1 MDMPSSSGREQRMKI
16 LFYGTRDYDRESF
29 SKVMADYPDVEIE
42 FTKTN
47 LTWRTAI
54 LAKGYDAVCAFV
66 NANIRDALTLE
77 ILAGFGIKLI
87 LMRCAGFDAV
97 NIPMAKELGIR
108 VCNVPAYSPEA
119 IAEHAMALGLAANRR
134 IVKGY
139 NRVRENNFDL
149 NYLVGVTLKGRTA
162 GIIGTG
168 RIGAALCRICKGFGM
183 KVIGADLGPVKALVD
198 EGVVD
203 EYVPVYDK
211 DGNMVYD
218 EKGNCLIEGVGFGDR
233 RVSYDPLYA
242 QADFISLHAF
252 LNADSYHMIDD
263 EAISKMKDG
272 VIFVNT
278 GRGGLVDTEAL
289 IRGILS
295 GKIGAAGIDV
305 YEEENENV
313 YKNRSGEVYETV
325 TARLCSFP
333 NVVVTSHQ
341 AFFTEEALAEIA
353 RVTLQNATAYAKGAP
368 DSEYVFRSIVC

>member
-1 MDMPSSSGREQRMKI
+1 MKI
-16 LFYGTRDYDRESF
+16 LFYGTRDYDRDSF
-29 SKVMADYPDVEIE
+29 SKVMDEYPEVQIE

-66 NANIRDALTLE
+66 NANIRDAMTLE

-87 LMRCAGFDAV
+87 LMRCAGLDAV

-108 VCNVPAYSPEA
+108 ICNVPAYSPEA

-139 NRVRENNFDL
+139 TRVRENNYDL
-149 NYLVGVTLKGRTA
+149 NNLVGVTLKGRTA
-162 GIIGTG
+162 GIVGTG

-183 KVIGADLGPVKALVD
+183 HVIGAALFPNTGLLEEGCVDEFVDVDDGLVD
-198 EGVVD
+198 
-203 EYVPVYDK
+203 YD
-211 DGNMVYD
+211 Y
-218 EKGNCLIEGVGFGDR
+218 
-233 RVSYDPLYA
+233 LYER
-242 QADFISLHAF
+242 ADFISLHAF
-252 LNADSYHMIDD
+252 LNAESYHMINDD
-263 EAISKMKDG
+263 TIAKMKDG

-295 GKIGAAGIDV
+295 GKIGAAGLDV

-313 YKNRSGEVYETV
+313 YKNRSGEVYESI
-325 TARLCSFP
+325 TARLTSFP

-341 AFFTEEALAEIA
+341 AFFTEEALGEIA
-353 RVTLQNATAYAKGAP
+353 RVTLTNATAYAKGAP
-368 DSEYVFRSIVC
+368 DDEYVFRSIVC

>member
-1 MDMPSSSGREQRMKI
+1 MKI
-16 LFYGTRDYDRESF
+16 LFYGTTNYDRESF
-29 SKVMADYPDVEIE
+29 EAELKDFPEIDIE

-47 LTWRTAI
+47 LTWRTAV
-54 LAKGYDAVCAFV
+54 LARGYDAVCAFV
-66 NANIRDALTLE
+66 NANVNALCLE
-77 ILAGFGIKLI
+77 ILAGFGVKLV

-97 NIPMAKELGIR
+97 NINMAKQLGMT

-149 NYLVGVTLKGRTA
+149 NNLVGVTLRGRTA

-183 KVIGADLGPVKALVD
+183 KVVGADLGPVKALID

-203 EYVPVYDK
+203 EYVPVYDV
-211 DGNMVYD
+211 DGNVVFD
-218 EKGNCLIEGVGFGDR
+218 EKANCLIEGVGFADR
-233 RVSYDPLYA
+233 RVSYDPLYE

-252 LNADSYHMIDD
+252 LNKDSYHMIDD
-263 EAISKMKDG
+263 DAIAKMKDG

-289 IRGILS
+289 IRGLLS

-313 YKNRSGEVYETV
+313 YKNRSGEVYESV

-341 AFFTEEALAEIA
+341 AFFTQEALGEIA
-353 RVTLQNATAYAKGAP
+353 RVTLTNAMAFENGTDFVP
-368 DSEYVFRSIVC
+368 RSVVC

>member
-1 MDMPSSSGREQRMKI
+1 MKI

-29 SKVMADYPDVEIE
+29 EKVMDDYPDVEVE

-54 LAKGYDAVCAFV
+54 LANGYDAVCAFV
-66 NANIRDALTLE
+66 NANVNAMALD
-77 ILAGFGIKLI
+77 ILAGNGVKLI

-97 NIPMAKELGIR
+97 NIAYAKSLGMT
-108 VCNVPAYSPEA
+108 VTNVPAYSPEA

-134 IVKGY
+134 VVKGY

-149 NYLVGVTLKGRTA
+149 NNLVGITLHGKTA
-162 GIIGTG
+162 GIVGTG

-183 KVIGADLGPVKALVD
+183 KVIGADLFPNQALVD

-203 EYVPVYDK
+203 EYVKVK
-211 DGNMVYD
+211 DGKVDYN
-218 EKGNCLIEGVGFGDR
+218 
-233 RVSYDPLYA
+233 SLYA

-252 LNADSYHMIDD
+252 LNEESRHMINDK
-263 EAISKMKDG
+263 AIGKMKDG

-289 IRGILS
+289 IRGIVS

-313 YKNRSGEVYETV
+313 YKNRSGEVYESV

-341 AFFTEEALAEIA
+341 AFFTEEALGEIA
-353 RVTLQNATAYAKGAP
+353 RVTLSNATAYAHQAD